1 MIGISTYGNRPEH
14 LVPVARHAESL
25 GFDGLWVGEHI
36 LQPMDYE
43 SVHPY
48 DHGKER
54 PLVVTSSRT
63 MYDPWVAVSA
73 MLAAT
78 TRMVVTTGIYLLPLR
93 HPVLTARAAITAHQ
107 ISGGRFRL
115 GVGSGWW
122 KEEFENLG
130 VPFGERASRY
140 DEALRVLPPLL
151 AGQVVENAGPHYPFR
166 KLSLVDEPAA
176 VPLIFGGA
184 KGKALRRAATQGD
197 GWYGPMVTAEESIAI
212 KQDIERLRAQAGRT
226 NPFAFEA
233 RVRGEPTYD
242 GLARYREAGF
252 DTLVVPWE
260 TIQFE
265 HGFDM
270 TLDQKF
276 RRIEAIARALRLKP

>member
-1 MIGISTYGNRPEH
+1 MIGLSTYGNRPEH

-25 GFDGLWVGEHI
+25 GFGGLWVGEHI

-54 PLVVTSSRT
+54 PLVVTSCRT

-78 TRMVVTTGIYLLPLR
+78 SRLLVTTGIYLLPLR
-93 HPVLTARAAITAHQ
+93 HPVLTARAAISAHQ

-115 GVGSGWW
+115 GIGSGWW
-122 KEEFENLG
+122 KEEFESLG

-140 DEALRVLPPLL
+140 EEALRVLRPLM
-151 AGQVVENAGPHYPFR
+151 AGDVVENAGPHYPFR
-166 KLSLVDEPAA
+166 KLRLVEEPAA
-176 VPLIFGGA
+176 VPLLYGGT
-184 KGKALRRAATQGD
+184 KGKALRRAALQGD
-197 GWYGPMVTAEESIAI
+197 GWYGPMVTFEESVAF
-212 KQDIERLRAQAGRT
+212 KREIERLRSEAGLS
-226 NPFAFEA
+226 NAYVFEA
-233 RVRGEPTYD
+233 RVRGEPTYE

-260 TIQFE
+260 TVQFE

-276 RRIEAIARALRLKP
+276 RRLDGIAQALRLKP